1 MRANDCT
8 LLVVLSSFT
17 FFSHT
22 TNSPL
27 CQLAKMLISAWF
39 VYYTLFFVFCVVFL
53 LNLRFTLFLVSLIK
67 NKNAFASC
75 TLSFSLYRF
84 LFLLSRSH
92 LQTARPPSSLSSSLR
107 AVASHCWCLLF
118 SSSSFTLPL
127 NILLLLSLCSTDS
140 WTFLIYYH
148 FSSLSFIFA
157 TYLVHSRMCSFSSR
171 FRASAIKLP
180 PPPQLL
186 VVVVMVIGPL
196 SV

>member
-8 LLVVLSSFT
+8 LLVVFSSFT

-53 LNLRFTLFLVSLIK
+53 LNLRFTLFLVSFIK

-118 SSSSFTLPL
+118 STSFSFTLPL
-127 NILLLLSLCSTDS
+127 NTLLSLC
-140 WTFLIYYH
+140 L
-148 FSSLSFIFA
+148 FSSFVSVFNWFLN
-157 TYLVHSRMCSFSSR
+157 
-171 FRASAIKLP
+171 LP
-180 PPPQLL
+180 HLL
-186 VVVVMVIGPL
+186 PL
-196 SV
+196 LISLFHLCNTPGTQ